1 MEKAA
6 RSREKSLR
14 AFKGR
19 EQHVWIRNSRNNRDR
34 LLDSLAGTKGM
45 TTDGSIGAHSCQFL
59 ERSVKVDSGGDWS
72 VSRVKSNLRRLR
84 MKLKI
89 AMAVVA
95 LFVFASTAGLATA
108 QDTTKTTHKKTR
120 TLTGCLQKGDDA
132 NEYKLTTTK
141 GATWEIKS
149 DTVKLE
155 DHVAHTVTITG
166 VVSNATLHGAKEDA
180 KAEAKEHGIDKD
192 STEHGHMTVTD
203 LKMVSDSCSK

>member
-1 MEKAA
+1 
-6 RSREKSLR
+6 
-14 AFKGR
+14 
-19 EQHVWIRNSRNNRDR
+19 
-34 LLDSLAGTKGM
+34 
-45 TTDGSIGAHSCQFL
+45 
-59 ERSVKVDSGGDWS
+59 
-72 VSRVKSNLRRLR
+72 

-95 LFVFASTAGLATA
+95 LFVFTSTAGLATA